1 MFAKA
6 GISSSS
12 GEGMLLSLVLGSIPS
27 ALLPVPGRY
36 AYIEFEQKSSV
47 KAAVE
52 LDESIFRGRVIK
64 VRAGQ
69 SPGAHLS
76 LPALWHRA
84 AAEPPLPSRCC
95 PRGPT
100 CRASAALTVAAA
112 GATSK
117 PGEG

>member
-1 MFAKA
+1 
-6 GISSSS
+6 
-12 GEGMLLSLVLGSIPS
+12 MLLSLVLGSIPS

-69 SPGAHLS
+69 SPGAHPS